1 MYIARDMKR
10 WITIFPAVSN
20 CFCLKEKNMS
30 DNQKL
35 INNKMN
41 NNVQSIKN
49 TDTTLIKTLS
59 YKCSSPPIKA
69 FTAMAPFC
77 CFLLLLN
84 AYDALAA
91 GDVVPT
97 CFSLVWIFR
106 RMR

>member
-1 MYIARDMKR
+1 
-10 WITIFPAVSN
+10 
-20 CFCLKEKNMS
+20 
-30 DNQKL
+30 
-35 INNKMN
+35 MN
-41 NNVQSIKN
+41 NNDQSIKN

-59 YKCSSPPIKA
+59 YTCSSPLPIKA
-69 FTAMAPFC
+69 CTAMTPFC

-97 CFSLVWIFR
+97 CFSLVSIFR